1 MRRIGRLPEMLN
13 GGGALAKAWLA
24 SPETGDSTLNC
35 GRRISAW
42 TGGLS
47 GPEMLV
53 GPAGEFD
60 R

>member
-1 MRRIGRLPEMLN
+1 MLN

-24 SPETGDSTLNC
+24 LPETGDSTLNC